1 LLASVLE
8 ECEIM
13 TRILAER
20 KGLDFQL
27 SADADLP
34 VEVYVDA
41 NRLQQVLINLISNA
55 IKFLKDNNIDAIPVQ
70 GSPLDGLLEALPF
83 NSESLQDTLSH

>member
-1 LLASVLE
+1 MDTNLEKMLSTLHTAVAQELLDRVESGEA
-8 ECEIM
+8 
-13 TRILAER
+13 
-20 KGLDFQL
+20 KP
-27 SADADLP
+27 ADM
-34 VEVYVDA
+34 
-41 NRLQQVLINLISNA
+41 SNA